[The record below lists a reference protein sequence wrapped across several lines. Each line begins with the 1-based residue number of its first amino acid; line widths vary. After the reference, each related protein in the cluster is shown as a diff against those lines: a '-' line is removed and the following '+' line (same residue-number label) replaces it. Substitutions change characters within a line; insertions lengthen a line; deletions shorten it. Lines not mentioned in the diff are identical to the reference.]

1 MGINLPVSEKIMS
14 IFLYDYRPNTTKV
27 SSLNIEDLK
36 KICSEINLEVIVED
50 WLELVASKKAANCT
64 IILGHFAKRDV
75 SSISEILGYS
85 DRDQVIICVAKYG
98 CGEALRHD
106 VVTQKFNKR
115 IVLYVRDMNALNT
128 SILKRILSMTFND
141 ANKIVESGGAWV
153 LGWQIDP
160 FNTKKEALVALY
172 TLCQGYLA
180 SYKKE
185 SLESLYSLTQSSKKI
200 VAELSNEVETD
211 FWVDIISKPAIKDR
225 LANEMRIENIDR
237 CCIGT
242 LFELINNK
250 SSIQPELILE
260 VCQFIR
266 KQL

>member
-1 MGINLPVSEKIMS
+1 MGINFPVSEKIMS
-14 IFLYDYRPNTTKV
+14 IFLYDYRPNTTKI
-27 SSLNIEDLK
+27 SSLNIKDLK
-36 KICSEINLEVIVED
+36 KLCSEMNLGVIVED
-50 WLELVASKKAANCT
+50 WLELVACKKASNCT
-64 IILGHFAKRDV
+64 IILGHFAKRDI
-75 SSISEILGYS
+75 SSILEILGSS
-85 DRDQVIICVAKYG
+85 DRDQVIICVAKHG

-106 VVTQKFNKR
+106 IVTQEYNKR

-128 SILKRILSMTFND
+128 GILKRILSMTFGD

-180 SYKKE
+180 AYKKE
-185 SLESLYSLTQSSKKI
+185 SLESLYSLTQSSKHI
-200 VAELSNEVETD
+200 VSELPNKVETD
-211 FWVDIISKPAIKDR
+211 FWMDIINKPAIKDR

-242 LFELINNK
+242 LFESINQ
-250 SSIQPELILE
+250 SSVRPELILE